1 MLLDLCLI
9 FLNPYTVHVLLNSIV
24 KRLHAHTVSTDSYPS
39 TSSGGGTQDYDGL
52 PLLSQKLEDDE
63 RLIDLCSLY
72 LLGKRESVSFLQSI
86 TIFTSLK
93 QSIYILIALF

>member
-72 LLGKRESVSFLQSI
+72 LLGKREREFLSCKASHRFH
-86 TIFTSLK
+86 IFQTK
-93 QSIYILIALF
+93 YIY

>member
-1 MLLDLCLI
+1 MLLDLSLI

-72 LLGKRESVSFLQSI
+72 LLGKRESFLLQII
-86 TIFTSLK
+86 TVFTSLK
-93 QSIYILIALF
+93 QSIYILTALF